1 MTWGKIAIVGGSVAG
16 LSLAWALRR
25 RGIEASVFERSSG
38 LLAHQGAG
46 VMLGASLVQNL
57 QLTNVRPVTR
67 RFYLGTAGQ
76 VLWEQSVE
84 KYATGWSDVYRALR
98 RHTAGVA
105 VHENCPVERVALDP
119 PRLCLFGH
127 GQEPFDLIVGAD
139 GIGSV
144 ARACVDG
151 NFAPRYLG
159 YVALRG
165 LVPRARLPEGL
176 PATVEGLFDNAMAK
190 LVMDGEHVTLYALP
204 DEAEPLNW
212 MWYVNIPERDLPHL
226 LTDRNGQRHL
236 WSLPPGAL
244 HAEIDDK
251 MRAIARSRLPSW
263 MNSLIDTT
271 ETLFLQPI
279 YSGVAKRTTGSGVA
293 LVGDAAHLA
302 VPHVGAGVTLAV
314 EDSFTLAEIVAGG
327 REDLEARLNVWAQE
341 RKAAVIARL
350 AFAVRLGKS
359 LQTGGKSWESWS
371 QESYHAWWGSL
382 LAGVSLDKSH

>member
-1 MTWGKIAIVGGSVAG
+1 
-16 LSLAWALRR
+16 
-25 RGIEASVFERSSG
+25 
-38 LLAHQGAG
+38 
-46 VMLGASLVQNL
+46 
-57 QLTNVRPVTR
+57 
-67 RFYLGTAGQ
+67 
-76 VLWEQSVE
+76 
-84 KYATGWSDVYRALR
+84 
-98 RHTAGVA
+98 
-105 VHENCPVERVALDP
+105 
-119 PRLCLFGH
+119 
-127 GQEPFDLIVGAD
+127 
-139 GIGSV
+139 
-144 ARACVDG
+144 
-151 NFAPRYLG
+151 
-159 YVALRG
+159 
-165 LVPRARLPEGL
+165 
-176 PATVEGLFDNAMAK
+176 MAK

-371 QESYHAWWGSL
+371 QESYHAWWGACWPVCLWTSHIRCSREHRRLSIPAPANMIPHFSQL
-382 LAGVSLDKSH
+382 LEHAPAVTFMLVRSGTSRLVVLDGRQIRSGVQGHKEVLDHGGPRRTRRTRRRNAAGQ